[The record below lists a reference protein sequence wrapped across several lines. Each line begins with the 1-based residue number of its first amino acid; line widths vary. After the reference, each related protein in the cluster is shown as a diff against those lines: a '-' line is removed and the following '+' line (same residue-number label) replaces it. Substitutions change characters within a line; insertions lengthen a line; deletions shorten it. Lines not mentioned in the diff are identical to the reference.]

1 METPPRPKYL
11 TGSQPPA
18 GPRYPQ
24 HAKIVALQLPMK
36 TIADFVAW
44 LANNYPTV
52 AAGSLRMPDALY
64 EYYNIDVQALA
75 EERDALTGN
84 NPEPEG

>member
-1 METPPRPKYL
+1 MEQPPRPKYL
-11 TGSQPPA
+11 TSSQPQA
-18 GPRYPQ
+18 GVPYPQ

-36 TIADFVAW
+36 TIADFISW
-44 LANNYPTV
+44 LAKNYPTIP
-52 AAGSLRMPDALY
+52 AGSLRMPAALY

-75 EERDALTGN
+75 AERDALSGN